1 MYIRCKDLTGKT
13 YWFCQTTNMV
23 GLPKISV
30 TQVRLLAHDF
40 GIETVNMLRD
50 MNLLGFN
57 AAENMAGRRRIEVP
71 LSALLGLNPSDIT
84 ISSSGGRT
92 NSMQIDPQTIIRG
105 ITNE

>member
-13 YWFCQTTNMV
+13 YWFCQTTDMV

-30 TQVRLLAHDF
+30 TPVRLLAHDF

-57 AAENMAGRRRIEVP
+57 AAENMAGRRRIEDP
-71 LSALLGLNPSDIT
+71 LSALLGIDLRDSMV
-84 ISSSGGRT
+84 SSTNGREF
-92 NSMQIDPQTIIRG
+92 SMQIDPLQF
-105 ITNE
+105 

>member
-13 YWFCQTTNMV
+13 FWFCQTTSMV

-30 TQVRLLAHDF
+30 TRVRPLAHDF

-57 AAENMAGRRRIEVP
+57 AAENMAGRRRVEDP
-71 LSALLGLNPSDIT
+71 LSALLGIDPSDIT
-84 ISSSGGRT
+84 ISSTGGRGHT
-92 NSMQIDPQTIIRG
+92 IQIDPSTFHW
-105 ITNE
+105 E

>member
-30 TQVRLLAHDF
+30 TAVRLMAHDF

-57 AAENMAGRRRIEVP
+57 AAENMAGRRRIDDP
-71 LSALLGLNPSDIT
+71 LSALLGINPDNIT
-84 ISSSGGRT
+84 VTGGREF
-92 NSMQIDPQTIIRG
+92 SMQIDPRTILRS
-105 ITNE
+105 TFNE